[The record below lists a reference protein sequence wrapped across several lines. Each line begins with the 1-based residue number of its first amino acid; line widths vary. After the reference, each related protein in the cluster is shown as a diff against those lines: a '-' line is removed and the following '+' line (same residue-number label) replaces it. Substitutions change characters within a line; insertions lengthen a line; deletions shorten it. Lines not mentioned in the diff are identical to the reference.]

1 MKATLRSIALL
12 SLLLFAQQG
21 AIVHE
26 LGHVTA
32 WMRAVTEVGPGHRA
46 GKPCALCPA
55 YAQAV
60 TPAFSHQYP
69 HPPLAHAT
77 PDRTFDPG
85 LTTAGAAAP
94 RPRSRG
100 PPSSFG

>member
-32 WMRAVTEVGPGHRA
+32 WMRAVTEVVPGHRA
-46 GKPCALCPA
+46 EKPCALCPI

-60 TPAFSHQYP
+60 TPACSHPYP

-77 PDRTFDPG
+77 PDRTSDPG

-100 PPSSFG
+100 PPSFG

>member
-1 MKATLRSIALL
+1 MKATFRSLALL

-32 WMRAVTEVGPGHRA
+32 WLRAATQVGPAHRA
-46 GKPCALCPA
+46 GKPCALCPV

-60 TPAFSHQYP
+60 TPACGHAYP
-69 HPPLAHAT
+69 NPPLAHAT
-77 PDRTFDPG
+77 PERAAEPEPA
-85 LTTAGAAAP
+85 TAGAAAP
-94 RPRSRG
+94 RPRSRD
-100 PPSSFG
+100 PPAFG

>member
-12 SLLLFAQQG
+12 SSLLFAQQG

-46 GKPCALCPA
+46 EKPCALCPV

-60 TPAFSHQYP
+60 TPACSHPYP
-69 HPPLAHAT
+69 RPRLTHAT
-77 PDRTFDPG
+77 PDRTSAPLLASVG
-85 LTTAGAAAP
+85 TAAP

-100 PPSSFG
+100 PPTFG